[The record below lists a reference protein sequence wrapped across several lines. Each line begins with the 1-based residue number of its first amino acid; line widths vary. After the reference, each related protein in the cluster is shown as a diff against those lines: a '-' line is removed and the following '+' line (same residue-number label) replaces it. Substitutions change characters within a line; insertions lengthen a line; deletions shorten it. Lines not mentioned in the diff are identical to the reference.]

1 MSLLSWGLAAVA
13 AMPIVQETLRKPVS
27 QRTSNDP
34 ESRFADLAQG
44 RVHYRWHGP
53 SEGPVALCIH
63 GLTTP
68 SYVWDGLIPYLVT
81 KGFRVLSLDLYGRGL
96 SARPRG
102 LQDDAFYDRLL
113 TDILQDQ
120 GITDPVTLFGN
131 SMGSAISTAF
141 AARHPARIRQVVL
154 CVPAGMG
161 HDLGLGAKVT
171 QKLPVLG
178 DWVFHLMYPRT
189 LKQGSQAE
197 AHLPTSVPDI
207 TRRQPEELRYRGFLR
222 SVLSSLR
229 GVLATPREAD
239 HRKLQGQGIPVL
251 ALWGGA
257 DDIIPIAC
265 KDRLSAWNPDATHI
279 VIEDAGHG
287 LIYTRT
293 DTLWDQLEPRLLMD

>member
-1 MSLLSWGLAAVA
+1 MSLLRWGLAAVA
-13 AMPIVQETLRKPVS
+13 AMPIVQEGLRKPVS
-27 QRTSNDP
+27 QRPVSDP

-178 DWVFHLMYPRT
+178 DWLFHLMYPRT

-265 KDRLSAWNPDATHI
+265 KNRLSAWNPDATHI

-287 LIYTRT
+287 LIYTHT